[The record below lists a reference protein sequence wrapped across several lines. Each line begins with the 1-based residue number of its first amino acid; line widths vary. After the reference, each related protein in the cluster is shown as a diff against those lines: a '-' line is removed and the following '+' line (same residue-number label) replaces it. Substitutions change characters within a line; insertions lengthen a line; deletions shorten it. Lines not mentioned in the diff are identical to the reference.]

1 MIGHK
6 KLAALVVML
15 TVTLSGSLVTS
26 GIAATNPTGN
36 NKVTAAADDS
46 QSNFTDISLS
56 VASKATDLNFTW
68 YSLNSKGTP
77 TVQVAL
83 KSDFD
88 GKTFPA
94 DKARTFKGNTS
105 LGNNGMTSYKVN
117 TNGFAESTQYVYRLG
132 DGTNWS
138 PVYNYN
144 THQTSQYSFF
154 YMGDPQIGAG
164 GDIAKDSAG
173 WVDTMNKA
181 TQQFPNTNFMVSIGD
196 QINNGK
202 ELNGQSNEVEYS
214 GYFAPSQLK
223 NLPIAAIAGNHETY
237 GPGHTTHF
245 DAPNMSTQYGEF
257 ASQPTSGA
265 DYYFTYGNTLY
276 MALNSNDMNEEEHKQ
291 FMQDAISKN
300 PNATWKIVLMHHS
313 IYSSADH
320 ETDSDI
326 IQRRNDLPPI
336 FDSLGI
342 DVVLDGHD
350 HVYTR
355 TYQMKGGQAQKNQ
368 KVDAEGR
375 VIDPTGTLYMTVN
388 SASGSKYYK
397 IQEPNN
403 NYYEAKKEQL
413 NTPTFSRV
421 SVTSNS
427 FTIATYRTDTMTQ
440 TDSYTIVKS
449 TEPNQ
454 AAVGVKD
461 QINNLPNSD
470 SISLNDADKVQA
482 ARNAY
487 NALDAGQQKF
497 ITNLDKLTADESKIA
512 QLKEAAK
519 KQADEKAAAA
529 VSGKINTI
537 PNDIVLNANKDVS
550 DAREAYDALSNTQKA
565 LVTNYDKLK
574 SAEATVKK
582 LQTSNSNTNNGNK
595 TSDSNTS
602 STNEKVATSTQGSNT
617 SSSATTPDSSSTS
630 TSGNSTSTTP
640 VSSVTA
646 TTLPKTGQ
654 FVDQN
659 VLIGLGVL
667 LIAIGSAVMVI
678 YKKKI
683 NLKDVVSRFFN
694 SFAKHLRA

>member
-15 TVTLSGSLVTS
+15 TVTLSGTLVTS
-26 GIAATNPTGN
+26 GIAATSPAGN
-36 NKVTAAADDS
+36 NTLAASAADS
-46 QSNFTDISLS
+46 NSNFTDISLS
-56 VASKATDLNFTW
+56 VGSNPTDLNFTW

-83 KSDFD
+83 KSDYN
-88 GKTFPA
+88 GTSFPA
-94 DKARTFKGNTS
+94 DKARVFTGTTS
-105 LGNNGMTSYKVN
+105 LANNGFTSYKVN

-144 THQTSQYSFF
+144 TYQTSQYSFF

-164 GDIAKDSAG
+164 GDIAKDTAG

-181 TQQFPNTNFMVSIGD
+181 TKQFPSTNFMVSIGD
-196 QINNGK
+196 QINNGG
-202 ELNGQSNEVEYS
+202 ELNGQSNELEYS
-214 GYFAPSQLK
+214 GYFAPDQLK

-237 GPGHTTHF
+237 GAGHTTHF
-245 DAPNMSTQYGEF
+245 NAPNMSTQYGNF

-265 DYYFTYGNTLY
+265 DYYFTYGNTLF
-276 MALNSNDMNEEEHKQ
+276 MALNSNDMNEAEHEQ
-291 FMQDAISKN
+291 FMKDAIAKN

-313 IYSSADH
+313 IYSSANH

-326 IQRRNDLPPI
+326 KQRRIDIPPI
-336 FDSLGI
+336 IDELGI

-350 HVYTR
+350 HEYTR
-355 TYQMKGGQAQKNQ
+355 TYQMKGGQAQKVN
-368 KVDAEGR
+368 VDAQGR
-375 VIDPTGTLYMTVN
+375 VIDPAGTLYMTVN

-397 IQEPNN
+397 LQEPNN

-413 NTPTFSRV
+413 QVPTFSRI

-427 FTIATYRTDTMTQ
+427 FTITTYRTDNMTI
-440 TDSYTIVKS
+440 TDNYTILKS
-449 TEPNQ
+449 TAPQQ
-454 AAVGVKD
+454 AAVNVND
-461 QINNLPNSD
+461 QINNLPNAD

-487 NALDAGQQKF
+487 NALDASQQKF

-512 QLKEAAK
+512 QLQAAAK
-519 KQADEKAAAA
+519 QQADKKAADDAIAA
-529 VSGKINTI
+529 INAI
-537 PNDIVLNANKDVS
+537 PDNIVLDSNKKVS
-550 DAREAYDALSNTQKA
+550 DADAAYNALTPAQKA

-574 SAEATVKK
+574 AAEATVAK
-582 LQTSNSNTNNGNK
+582 LQQS
-595 TSDSNTS
+595 
-602 STNEKVATSTQGSNT
+602 TSTGSASGNNSGSN
-617 SSSATTPDSSSTS
+617 SSATSNGSSSNGT
-630 TSGNSTSTTP
+630 STSTTP
-640 VSSVTA
+640 TTTSVA

-659 VLIGLGVL
+659 VLIALGVL
-667 LIAIGSAVMVI
+667 LIAMGSAVMVI

-683 NLKDVVSRFFN
+683 NLKETCSRFFN
-694 SFAKHLRA
+694 SFRHLRA